1 VTRIRLV
8 FLPDS
13 WVVSEAR
20 TTTLIRKP
28 RRAASDVGRSRLGDL
43 TRPIAREQRIT
54 KNRRPALLLGGVG
67 LVLAVAIG
75 AALFGLPVR
84 TWFAQNDEIG
94 RLERQLDELRDVNQ
108 ELQQEVDILQTPE
121 GITAAARETLGYI
134 QGNER
139 RQTIVGLPAL
149 PRDLPDG
156 WPYGPLERIMD
167 LRSAAAAEPGGS

>member
-1 VTRIRLV
+1 M
-8 FLPDS
+8 
-13 WVVSEAR
+13 SEAR

-54 KNRRPALLLGGVG
+54 KNRRPALLLGAVG

-84 TWFAQNDEIG
+84 TWFAQNEELG
-94 RLERQLDELRDVNQ
+94 RLEEQLAELQEVNK
-108 ELQQEVDILQTPE
+108 ELQQEVDVLQTPE
-121 GITAAARETLGYI
+121 GIIAAARETLGYI
-134 QGNER
+134 QGGER
-139 RQTIVGLPAL
+139 RQTIVGMPAL

-156 WPYGPLERIMD
+156 WPYGPIERIMD
-167 LRSAAAAEPGGS
+167 LRTAAAGDQPGGS